1 MSSPIFLPMRRWIS
15 PALPLL
21 FAAAVSAIPAAANPV
36 VDVPYVVGANDRFDV
51 FVWKHTELSL
61 TLDVTGDGMVRYPL
75 IGDLPVVGRTPDE
88 IAGVITKGL
97 RDYIVDPKVT
107 VIPRAFDKPTV
118 AVIGE
123 VSVKG
128 RLEFQE
134 GAHLSD
140 YLAAAGGPTDDAK
153 LSALTITRQTTGG
166 ALNIEVDA
174 EELFKEGDPSTDFI
188 LREGDVVY
196 VPTKFSL
203 IDTRVVVLTTTGV
216 IGILATL
223 LRGI

>member
-1 MSSPIFLPMRRWIS
+1 MSPIFLPIVFVV
-15 PALPLL
+15 ALSATSGV
-21 FAAAVSAIPAAANPV
+21 AAPMMGA
-36 VDVPYVVGANDRFDV
+36 PYVVGANDRFDV

-75 IGDLPVVGRTPDE
+75 IGDMPVVGSTPSQ
-88 IAGVITKGL
+88 IAAVIAKGL
-97 RDYIVDPKVT
+97 SDYIVDPKVT
-107 VIPRAFDKPTV
+107 VIPRDFDRPTV

-123 VSVKG
+123 VNVKG
-128 RLEFQE
+128 PLDYQE

-153 LSALTITRQTTGG
+153 LSTITITRLATGG
-166 ALNIEVDA
+166 ALNIEIDA
-174 EELFKEGDPSTDFI
+174 ESLFEDGDPSTDFI

-196 VPTKFSL
+196 VPAKFSL
-203 IDTRVVVLTTTGV
+203 IDTRIVVLTTTGV
-216 IGILATL
+216 LGILVTL